1 MKQRS
6 LRDKAIRA
14 PQESSPAVESLV
26 ARDGARARRTA
37 QGLRLEGRDG
47 EVLCE
52 YDAARGCL
60 VLRSDGGVLIDAGE
74 GPLTLRGAAV
84 SLEGARSV
92 SLRVTG
98 EQPAEVSLD
107 HRGVTVAARALA
119 VAALRAVAT
128 LEESSVTAGVMSV
141 VGRALRQRVGVVE
154 TRAERVITRA
164 KEVYTEADELA
175 QTRAGRLR
183 LHARE
188 TLQAVAERLLLRAD
202 DDVKVQGERVHLG

>member
-1 MKQRS
+1 

-14 PQESSPAVESLV
+14 PQESSPAAESLV

-37 QGLRLEGRDG
+37 QGLRIEGRDG

-52 YDAARGCL
+52 YDASRGCL
-60 VLRSDGGVLIDAGE
+60 VLRGEGGVVIDAGD
-74 GPLTLRGAAV
+74 GVLALRGAAV

-128 LEESSVTAGVMSV
+128 LEESSVTAGVMTV

-188 TLQAVAERLLLRAD
+188 TLQAVADRLLLRAD

>member
-6 LRDKAIRA
+6 LRDKGSRA
-14 PQESSPAVESLV
+14 PQESSPAAESLV

-37 QGLRLEGRDG
+37 RGLRIEGRDG
-47 EVLCE
+47 ELLCE

-60 VLRSDGGVLIDAGE
+60 VLRGDGGVLIDAGE
-74 GPLTLRGAAV
+74 GPLTLRGGAV
-84 SLEGARSV
+84 SLEGARSL

-128 LEESSVTAGVMSV
+128 LEESSVTAGVMTV

-188 TLQAVAERLLLRAD
+188 TLQAVADRLLLRAD